1 MSDKMNDYD
10 VIGIGFGPANIA
22 VAIAMEE
29 MNLPLRVKFLESESA
44 SIWQKGMLIENSD
57 VQNHPLRDL
66 VTPRN
71 PRSRFSFVNYLFEN
85 GRLFEYLN
93 LGMTFPYRIEYAQ
106 YIEWTAAHFNQ
117 LVSYNTPVARIEM
130 IADKQDRGQ
139 GYRLMTEKGVE
150 YTARSIIVGTGRTPF
165 IPKLFQNLTS
175 PAICHISRYLESMH
189 AVLPVNPRARIAV
202 IGSSQS
208 AVEVILHLS
217 DHYPDA
223 QITGI
228 MRSFGYRLKDTSPF
242 TGEVYFPEFVDLFYN
257 AGPQEKNRLAK
268 DLYYTNYSSVDGDVL
283 DRLYRKI
290 YMQKITKGRTIH
302 LHRAADILE
311 VTAGDK
317 EITLLTRKMESSEVL
332 KEKFDLVILATGFK
346 NIGANENEESCP
358 AILQN
363 LLTYLERDQNGC
375 IKVEYN
381 YGMKMNDKTNADAYC
396 FLNGLCESTHGM
408 GDAGSFSLLSLRAKI
423 IVETLLSKG
432 AQQPATPF
440 HVHEKATIFQ

>member
-1 MSDKMNDYD
+1 
-10 VIGIGFGPANIA
+10 
-22 VAIAMEE
+22 
-29 MNLPLRVKFLESESA
+29 
-44 SIWQKGMLIENSD
+44 MLIENSD

-71 PRSRFSFVNYLFEN
+71 PRSRYSFVNYLFEN

-93 LGMTFPYRIEYAQ
+93 LGMTFPYRIEYAL
-106 YIEWTAAHFNQ
+106 YISWAASQFDH
-117 LVSYNTPVARIEM
+117 LVSYNTPVTRIEM
-130 IADKQDRGQ
+130 ITDEQQRGK
-139 GYRLMTEKGVE
+139 GYRLMTEKGE
-150 YTARSIIVGTGRTPF
+150 YTARSIIVGTGRTSF
-165 IPKLFQNLTS
+165 IPKLFQNIIS
-175 PAICHISRYLESMH
+175 PSLCHISGYLESMN
-189 AVLPVNPRARIAV
+189 AVLSANPRAHIAV
-202 IGSSQS
+202 VGSSQS

-257 AGPQEKNRLAK
+257 AAPHEKNRLAK

-290 YMQKITKGRTIH
+290 YMQKITKSRTIH

-311 VTAGDK
+311 VTAGDR
-317 EITLLTRKMESSEVL
+317 EITLQIRKMEANEVL
-332 KEKFDLVILATGFK
+332 KERFDLVVLATGFK
-346 NIGANENEESCP
+346 NIGSNENEEPYP
-358 AILQN
+358 AILQH

-375 IKVEYN
+375 IKVGYN
-381 YGMKMNDKTNADAYC
+381 YGMKMNNKTNADANC

-423 IVETLLSKG
+423 IVETLLSQGSK
-432 AQQPATPF
+432 QHTTPY
-440 HVHEKATIFQ
+440 HVHEKATTFQ